1 MSTVRETFAA
11 ASSVAAEAFT
21 PAPSPRPP
29 DPPEESRERV
39 EGGPGL
45 HDTDSDVASTAQ
57 NARSLLKL
65 AGSVVAP
72 TTFVTAL
79 LIYFGWSHAY
89 WFFYYFGVNST
100 LLDLTTQ
107 DYLMRSVDGLF
118 IPIMFLACIGIVG
131 IWVHRLLQRWV
142 PAHLPNTAH
151 RILAEHRGTIGFA
164 LATIGLWGVMANTPF
179 EVNVAV
185 SPTCLGL
192 GAILLTHGSRTGRS
206 VHPAAS
212 APTWVT
218 MWAWAGM
225 FVLAGLSL
233 FWVANDYSADVGISR
248 ARQLEQELNNEPSV
262 SIYSAQ
268 RLALAARGVREAVC
282 EHSDAAYQFRYDGL
296 KLVMQAG
303 DQYLFLPE
311 EWTPRDGTA
320 ILMPRDDKIRLE
332 FSAPSADGQR
342 RLAC

>member
-142 PAHLPNTAH
+142 PAHLLNTAH

-233 FWVANDYSADVGISR
+233 FWVANDYSADVGTSR

-268 RLALAARGVREAVC
+268 RLALDARGVREAVC
-282 EHSDAAYQFRYDGL
+282 EHSDAAYRFRYDGL